1 MIFSAQNLLSDD
13 QVITANAAS
22 TNTLD
27 LGATG
32 TPYGGAAALT
42 RDVGK
47 GTPVEFLVQLT
58 ANASGTSP
66 TLQVDLQTSPDNST
80 WTTVES
86 HTFTGGSAGDR
97 WPFRFLPE
105 GVEQRYVRMN
115 YTVGGTSPSYTV
127 AAGITCGVQTN
138 G

>member
-1 MIFSAQNLLSDD
+1 MIFSAQSLLSDD
-13 QVITANAAS
+13 QNVTANAAS

-32 TPYGGAAALT
+32 TPYGGAAALV

-58 ANASGTSP
+58 ADAAGTSP
-66 TLQVDLQTSPDNST
+66 TLKVDLQTSADGSS
-80 WTTVES
+80 WSTVES

-105 GVEQRYVRMN
+105 GVDDRYVRMY
-115 YTVGGTSPSYTV
+115 YTVGGTSPDYTV
-127 AAGITCGVQTN
+127 TAGITCAVQTN
-138 G
+138 E